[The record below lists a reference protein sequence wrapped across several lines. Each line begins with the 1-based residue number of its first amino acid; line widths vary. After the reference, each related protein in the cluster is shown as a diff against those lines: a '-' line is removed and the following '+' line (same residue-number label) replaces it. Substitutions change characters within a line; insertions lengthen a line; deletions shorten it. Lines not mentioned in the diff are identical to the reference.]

1 MSDDATIL
9 VPADLSLAVLQG
21 FKEQF
26 EPAFHAAMAE
36 AASAARQDQTDLQEL
51 VAMLKRAH
59 AWISNDNVHMMG
71 PSELRQH
78 RKMLADL
85 EELIWKHGGAV

>member
-1 MSDDATIL
+1 MTPEI
-9 VPADLSLAVLQG
+9 
-21 FKEQF
+21 E
-26 EPAFHAAMAE
+26 
-36 AASAARQDQTDLQEL
+36 EL
-51 VAMLKRAH
+51 VAMLARAH
-59 AWISNDNVHMMG
+59 SWISNDNTHMFG